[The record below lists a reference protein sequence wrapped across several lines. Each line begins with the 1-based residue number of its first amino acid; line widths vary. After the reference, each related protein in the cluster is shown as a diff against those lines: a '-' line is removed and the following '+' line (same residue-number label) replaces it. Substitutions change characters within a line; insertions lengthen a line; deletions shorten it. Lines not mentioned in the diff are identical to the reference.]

1 MMADGGI
8 MVNKAAGGP
17 VMPNAIPSGSESPSV
32 APRQFFPETWLW
44 DLMPRYGWNSTLLK
58 QLTLICIIP
67 NNIYFSFIHN
77 IFSALF

>member
-17 VMPNAIPSGSESPSV
+17 VMPNAIPSSSESPSV

-44 DLMPRYGWNSTLLK
+44 DLMPRYGWKSTLLK
-58 QLTLICIIP
+58 KLTLICIIP
-67 NNIYFSFIHN
+67 NNINFSYIHN